1 MTTSPRLQDQHDAAQ
16 IGATLRSARAA
27 RGISLA
33 ELHARTKISTG
44 YLVALEEGRLGALPP
59 VAFTRGFLRTV
70 AGELG
75 VDPEPLVRSLNAAM
89 AAEGAERPE
98 GWQRMG
104 SAIVTVAATSPLK
117 RRAISLVL
125 VALLVFLA
133 TVVLMTLQL
142 REFAQPVPS
151 AAPPDGAATPAAP
164 APSPV
169 SPPEVGPRE
178 AQPPSGATPADR
190 EVTVEVRATGR
201 SWLLVQAGR
210 GTLFEGFINAG
221 GVMRWQSRTPI
232 SLRAGNAGA
241 VTLVVNGS
249 ALGTYGRPG
258 EVVDRTFQ
266 PGAPP

>member
-1 MTTSPRLQDQHDAAQ
+1 MTTLPPSKNQLGSAE

-33 ELHARTKISTG
+33 ELHTRTKISTD
-44 YLVALEEGRLGALPP
+44 YLVALEEGRFGALPP

-75 VDPEPLVRSLNAAM
+75 IDPEPLVRDLNAAM
-89 AAEGAERPE
+89 AAGGAERLE

-104 SAIVTVAATSPLK
+104 SAIVPVAAMSPL
-117 RRAISLVL
+117 RRRVISLVL
-125 VALLVFLA
+125 VAFLA
-133 TVVLMTLQL
+133 VLAAIVLLTRQL
-142 REFAQPVPS
+142 WEFTQPVPPP
-151 AAPPDGAATPAAP
+151 APPFSVATPAAP
-164 APSPV
+164 VAIPSPI
-169 SPPEVGPRE
+169 
-178 AQPPSGATPADR
+178 ATKTPSGALPADQ
-190 EVTVEVRATGR
+190 EVTVEVRASGR
-201 SWLLVQAGR
+201 SWLLVQTGAGP
-210 GTLFEGFINAG
+210 LFEGFINAG

-241 VTLVVNGS
+241 IAVVVNGA

-258 EVVDRTFQ
+258 EVVDRTFR